1 MELLHRWPK
10 VVVLFWIAVSS
21 WTEVKAF
28 GSHHQPSTSYV
39 NDGLAK
45 PQSQEPSVNPLPV
58 SDTRRALLLASLST
72 LAVATAH
79 TYPAAAVKPRNEAL
93 CSTGLFDNFM
103 EYRCTPIGNIQDEGQ
118 SKDMTST
125 ENASTDS
132 LMSKLGLSNDETSSA
147 IGIADESTSNGNKS
161 ISSPT
166 PNSSPSK

>member
-1 MELLHRWPK
+1 MELLHRLPK
-10 VVVLFWIAVSS
+10 IIVLLWIAGSS

-28 GSHHQPSTSYV
+28 GSHHQPSTSCV

-45 PQSQEPSVNPLPV
+45 SQSQEPSVTPILV
-58 SDTRRALLLASLST
+58 SNTRRALLLASLST

-79 TYPAAAVKPRNEAL
+79 AYPAAAVKPRNEAL

-125 ENASTDS
+125 ESASTDS

-147 IGIADESTSNGNKS
+147 IGIADDSTSNGKKSSGSMS
-161 ISSPT
+161 ISSP
-166 PNSSPSK
+166 SK